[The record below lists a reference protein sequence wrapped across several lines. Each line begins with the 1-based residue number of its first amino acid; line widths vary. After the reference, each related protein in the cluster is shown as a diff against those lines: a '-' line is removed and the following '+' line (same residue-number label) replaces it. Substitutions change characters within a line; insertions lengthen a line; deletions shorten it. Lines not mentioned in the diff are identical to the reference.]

1 MRETYGITV
10 LLAEQNARRA
20 LENGDRAILLVNR
33 RVMDDNDAEKLQKHP
48 ELGKVHFIIK
58 IA

>member
-1 MRETYGITV
+1 MREIYVITV

-20 LENGDRAILLVNR
+20 LENGDRMILLFKR
-33 RVMDDNDAEKLQKHP
+33 RVMYDNDAKKLQKHP
-48 ELGKVHFIIK
+48 ELGKVHFSIR